1 VSTVRQRSLL
11 DKITVVFSVYN
22 NMEATKEAFAE
33 CKAKG
38 RDALVTYGTASYPTI
53 SEIPD
58 IILSMQAGGADI
70 IELGI
75 PFTGPVTEG
84 PTIQQANTKALENG
98 VQISHILQMVRSS
111 RKQGLAV
118 PVLLVVYYSHVRT
131 YAYGEQK
138 LLRDCKAAGVDGLL
152 IADIPPEDTVWFY
165 DLYKSKGLSYIPLA
179 TSSAP
184 SAHLKMLCSIAD
196 SFVCIPAWMGA
207 SGTHEKP
214 YECVGDLLRRVHA
227 CIENSAPV
235 AVEFGINARENFVNI
250 ACLAE
255 AVVIGSPIISILGNA
270 APGTGAQKVKEYCL
284 QIAGRTEDQILIP
297 ERKNQTTQALSS
309 TTIYRSYD
317 GAGDTPEETDNATSH
332 RYTNTH
338 LRTFSDQYVPGSLV
352 EGITEL
358 ENGFEAAN
366 VDPTFWA
373 EINSYAAYANRSSS
387 LHLAPRL
394 TEYTGGARIWLKR
407 EDLNH
412 TGSHKV
418 NNALGQIVLARRL
431 GKTSIIA
438 ETGAGQHGIAT
449 ATICAQFGMKCTIFM
464 GSEDF
469 ESQPLA
475 VLRMRILGAV
485 AIPVDAAGGGK
496 KGTLRDAVNEAF
508 RTWARELKTTHF
520 VIGSAFGPH
529 PYPTIVRKFQTIIG
543 AETRVQFGAMN
554 SGRLPD
560 AIVACVG
567 GGSNAVGMFYPFLD
581 DSSVA
586 LVGVEAAGDG
596 SLLEQHPALP
606 TLTSVGVFPG
616 LRKLL
621 PQDEDEEIRQTHFVS
636 AGLEYPGLGPELSSW
651 KESGRATFIAANDT
665 EVLMAFSLL
674 CRLEGIMPALE
685 SSHAV
690 TGAVRVAGELGPGR
704 DVVVCLSGRGDKDV
718 QTVAQVLS
726 TLGVDDV

>member
-1 VSTVRQRSLL
+1 
-11 DKITVVFSVYN
+11 
-22 NMEATKEAFAE
+22 MEAINEAFAK

-38 RDALVTYGTASYPTI
+38 RAALITYVTAGYPTV
-53 SEIPD
+53 SETPEIMM
-58 IILSMQAGGADI
+58 SMQAGGADI

-75 PFTGPVTEG
+75 PSTDPVTES
-84 PTIQQANTKALENG
+84 PTIQQANAKALENG
-98 VQISHILQMVRSS
+98 VEISHILQMVKSA

-118 PVLLVVYYSHVRT
+118 PVLLVGYYNPVRA

-138 LLRDCKAAGVDGLL
+138 LLRDCKAAGVDGF
-152 IADIPPEDTVWFY
+152 IIVDVPPDNVMWFR
-165 DLYKSKGLSYIPLA
+165 DLCKSKGLSYIPLIA
-179 TSSAP
+179 SSTP
-184 SAHLKMLCSIAD
+184 NAHLKMLCNIAD
-196 SFVCIPAWMGA
+196 SFVCIAARMGV
-207 SGTHEKP
+207 SGMHEKP
-214 YECVGDLLRRVHA
+214 YECVGDLLHRMHA
-227 CIENSAPV
+227 CTENLVPV
-235 AVEFGINARENFVNI
+235 AVGFGINTRESFVDIARP
-250 ACLAE
+250 AE
-255 AVVIGSPIISILGNA
+255 GVVIGSPIISILGNT

-284 QIAGRTEDQILIP
+284 QVAGRTEHEIVIT
-297 ERKNQTTQALSS
+297 ERKNQSTQSLSS
-309 TTIYRSYD
+309 TTIYLSYD
-317 GAGDTPEETDNATSH
+317 GAGDTPKKTDKTTSLGDI
-332 RYTNTH
+332 NTR
-338 LRTFSDQYVPGSLV
+338 LRTFGGQYVPGFLI

-366 VDPTFWA
+366 ADPTFWA
-373 EINSYAAYANRSSS
+373 EINSYAAYANRPSS

-394 TEYTGGARIWLKR
+394 TEYAGGARIWLKR
-407 EDLNH
+407 EDLDH
-412 TGSHKV
+412 TGSHKI
-418 NNALGQIVLARRL
+418 NNALGQIILARRL

-438 ETGAGQHGIAT
+438 ETGAGQHGVAT
-449 ATICAQFGMKCTIFM
+449 ATICAQFGIKCTVFM

-469 ESQPLA
+469 ESQPLV

-485 AIPVDAAGGGK
+485 VNPVDAAGGGK

-529 PYPTIVRKFQTIIG
+529 PYPTIVRKFQAVIG

-567 GGSNAVGMFYPFLD
+567 GGSNAVGMFYPFLE

-586 LVGVEAAGDG
+586 LVGVEAGGDG
-596 SLLEQHPALP
+596 SLAEQHPSSLGRA
-606 TLTSVGVFPG
+606 SVGVLHG
-616 LRKLL
+616 LRNSL
-621 PQDEDEEIRQTHFVS
+621 PQDEDEEIRHTHFVS
-636 AGLEYPGLGPELSSW
+636 AGLDYPGVGFELSSW

-665 EVLMAFSLL
+665 EALMAFSLL

-690 TGAVRVAGELGPGR
+690 AGAVRVAKKLGPGR

-718 QTVAQVLS
+718 QTVAHVLS
-726 TLGVDDV
+726 TLRVDNL